1 MIGRIADKDRKA
13 GRFWPSNPTVGCDGV
28 DPLLE
33 QIAEKLKAEGIRVL
47 SVRESRFSMEDVF
60 ISIVTQAQQRGAAV
74 S

>member
-1 MIGRIADKDRKA
+1 MDGWRVSLFGDRLHVITSEA
-13 GRFWPSNPTVGCDGV
+13 NQA
-28 DPLLE
+28 E